1 MSAPAVPLL
10 EVIACS
16 VVDALEA
23 ERGGAGRL
31 EVITSFERGG
41 LTPPAELVRDI
52 LAVVRLPVRVMLRES
67 DGFGVTGDRE
77 VERLCAAARKM
88 SELGVDGVVLG
99 FARERAVDV
108 ALTARI
114 LSCVPRLRATFHH
127 AFEETGD
134 QVEAIRELK
143 TIGQVDR
150 ILSHGG
156 RGDWT
161 RKSERL
167 TVYQRAAEPE
177 ITMLAGGG
185 VDAEVIERLLK
196 AGMIDEFHVGRAA
209 REGGVVRAAR
219 VRELVSVMRRLRR
232 ESN

>member
-1 MSAPAVPLL
+1 MSARVPLL

-16 VVDALEA
+16 VADALEA

-31 EVITSFERGG
+31 EVITAFERGG

-52 LAVVRLPVRVMLRES
+52 LAVVNVPVRVMLRES
-67 DGFGVTGDRE
+67 DGFGVRGDAE
-77 VERLCAAARKM
+77 AERLCAAAREL

-99 FARERAVDV
+99 FVRERAVDV

-114 LSCVPRLRATFHH
+114 LSCAPRLRATFHH

-134 QVEAIRELK
+134 QVEAVRELK
-143 TIGQVDR
+143 SIGQVDR

-156 RGDWT
+156 RGDWA

-167 TVYQRAAEPE
+167 AVYQRAAEPE
-177 ITMLAGGG
+177 ITVLAGGG
-185 VDAEVIERLLK
+185 VDAKVIERLLK
-196 AGMIDEFHVGRAA
+196 AGMIHEFHVGRAA
-209 REGGVVRAAR
+209 REGGAVSAAR
-219 VRELVSVMRRLRR
+219 VRELIGVMRRPPP